1 MRGNDDLDVRVV
13 ELQFNNSQF
22 ESGVKQSLGTL
33 DRLKAALKFDKA
45 TDGIQN
51 VQRAASSF
59 SLTGMANNIE
69 SLSNRFSAMGI
80 VGMTVIQNL
89 TNGVLNF
96 VRTLPTKLLGFD
108 PIGQIISGGKSRAAN
123 IEQAKFQLSGLGIAW
138 EKVSD
143 SINYAV
149 QDTAYGMDAA
159 AKAAS
164 QLAASGVALG
174 DDMTHA
180 LTGISGV
187 AAMTNSEYEDIAR
200 IFTTV
205 AGNGRLMGDQL
216 NQIAGRGLNVAAE
229 LAKNLGKSEG
239 EIRKMVS
246 QGKIDF
252 KTFAEAMYDAY
263 GEHAKDAQKT
273 FTGAMSNIRA
283 ACSRMG
289 QPIAASLRDN
299 AIEPLG
305 KLRDILNSL
314 IKVGF
319 VPIYEDFAK
328 VSEKAGK
335 ALSNI
340 LSKVDVT
347 WVEKIAKGL
356 VNIRE
361 GLFGLA
367 DTAKN
372 AFSKLVPKS
381 VVDGVTSLSDK
392 FYSFSERFKDTLVRV
407 KETVKPVTSVVDDL
421 HGVSDA
427 VEDIAMSA
435 EELESVAKRVIS
447 GEFKSGDARKKALAE
462 LGYSYSEVQNK
473 VNELLGC
480 SKRHSKEEDYE
491 IKASNEHTEA
501 TKELAEATES
511 YTLAAVDAG
520 SVSGRFERAFLGLGA
535 ALNIVKK
542 AAYAVKELLV
552 KPFFAKVL
560 PAALNTIL
568 SIAAGIGD
576 VIFDIN
582 SKLEKNK
589 TIESFVSN
597 VKSLFAE
604 GTKLDRL
611 GKAISS
617 GLSNLSDFFS
627 RFYTKFKAFLNVTNK
642 VAGVKRL
649 KESLHGL
656 KEDLS
661 SILGDVGE
669 KFVTWIEKITG
680 KELKVPDFSKA
691 FGFIDFAAN
700 SLATLVD
707 YLRSGISYAKEFIAP
722 FASDVFSSVSE
733 ALGTLGNNLNSV
745 FKPFED
751 GLVGYIKDFFS
762 SFGKGDPTQRLTGL
776 STALESVDGVLK
788 ELFGFVYGFITG
800 GEDSTGLY
808 SLLKTGGLIFV
819 IFKIVTAFKKLTK
832 AASVVNTVRGIPKK
846 ISDFIS
852 GLTKYTKAET
862 MKAKAEA
869 IKEVAKAIG
878 IIALSLVALSAIDTG
893 KLVYSAGV
901 VAAIIF
907 AISKLTQQT
916 SNVKVSSVKPIQSFL
931 ANIASSF
938 RDFVKMASFSTTLI
952 AVAIAISIVAGQLV
966 SLKDL
971 DWASGLRSAV
981 YLAAISGILLGAAYV
996 LEKML
1001 SSFDNVSSGQLLS
1014 AAAGM
1019 LLIALSIKAIVPA
1032 MLSLTNMPWED
1043 LAKAGVAIVALMISL
1058 AAALGI
1064 AQQYGGMSGA
1074 VGMVAMAVSVTLIA
1088 NALKKLTKIKDIN
1101 KLNDIAKILSLAMIG
1116 LSAALVIAGQSGT
1129 GKGALAILG
1138 MTAAILLLTPAL
1150 LALGKYS
1157 DIAGQGLVILGILAA
1172 GLIALSSVA
1181 GLSGMIAANLL
1192 TISSAL
1198 LAFGGSIF
1206 VISAAAFVFSAAV
1219 ALFGVGLGILTGTLL
1234 SFGTSLTGFLTMLII
1249 NGELFR
1255 QALATVL
1262 SSVSLAVIESSGDI
1276 IKALISLIVDVC
1288 EALNAATPTILDS
1301 LGTLLIRILL
1311 FLDRMVPTISFV
1323 LVGFVINVF
1332 NSLSQAIID
1341 HSDALFDAIETL
1353 LKSLRYF
1360 IVSGVLHMLNDAIG
1374 WIPGIGS
1381 TINGLIE
1388 KLNQQAAD
1396 SIKPAPFEQRSEE
1409 ALFGAVQGIK
1419 NKTPDLV
1426 QASLDA
1432 SNAATN
1438 GYDLSGILEET
1449 SSKTNASVTIMDD
1462 FSNRAGVSSS
1472 GVTQQISD
1480 NFNLSGLPIETG
1492 DSLNE
1497 VAGLMSDF
1505 VPTGADLSGGV
1516 TTAINE
1522 NFDPRLDVDMSES
1535 VDGMISSLTGSS
1547 GEAGGA
1553 AALLSGAVE
1562 SNAALDPATFEG
1574 LSADGISSYISGIT
1588 DSAGAAGDAAGSFG
1602 ETAVGEIRA
1611 LIPDY
1616 SAAGDSSAVEYAKA
1630 INNRTG
1636 LSQRAGSNVAAY
1648 GAAGADSKRG
1658 GFKNAGE
1665 YAGQGFVNG
1674 LRSKLGASTS
1684 AGSAIAAAALNAARR
1699 TLDEHSPSK
1708 AFGIVGSYGG
1718 EGFVDGL
1725 VEWIGKAA
1733 KAASEMADGAL
1744 VSAQKS
1750 MANADSLFM
1759 PTSEYNP
1766 VVRPVMD
1773 LSNIQNGQSTI
1784 GGLLNDRTMR
1794 LAGQAS
1800 VSLSADR
1807 VSFEET
1813 LAQTVESAITRAMDN
1828 FKEHE
1833 DLQPYEIVV
1842 PINYNGREVSRVTAP
1857 FIRAD
1862 LNKRDMHE
1870 LRKVGVV

>member
-1 MRGNDDLDVRVV
+1 MRGNDNSDVRVV

-22 ESGVKQSLGTL
+22 ENGVKQSLGTL

-69 SLSNRFSAMGI
+69 SLSNRFSTMGI

-273 FTGAMSNIRA
+273 FTGAMSNIKA

-435 EELESVAKRVIS
+435 EELE
-447 GEFKSGDARKKALAE
+447 AE
-462 LGYSYSEVQNK
+462 
-473 VNELLGC
+473 
-480 SKRHSKEEDYE
+480 
-491 IKASNEHTEA
+491 
-501 TKELAEATES
+501 
-511 YTLAAVDAG
+511 
-520 SVSGRFERAFLGLGA
+520 SVSGRFERVFLGLGA

-542 AAYAVKELLV
+542 ATYAVKELLV

-568 SIAAGIGD
+568 SIAARIGD

-649 KESLHGL
+649 KESLRGL

-745 FKPFED
+745 FKLFED

-762 SFGKGDPTQRLTGL
+762 SFGKGDTTQRLTGL

-788 ELFGFVYGFITG
+788 ELFGFVYGFVTG

-832 AASVVNTVRGIPKK
+832 AASVINTVKGIPKK

-1032 MLSLTNMPWED
+1032 MLSLTNIPWED
-1043 LAKAGVAIVALMISL
+1043 LAKAGMAIVALMISL
-1058 AAALGI
+1058 AAALSI

-1181 GLSGMIAANLL
+1181 GLSGMIAANLM

-1234 SFGTSLTGFLTMLII
+1234 SFGTSLTGFLTMLVI

-1288 EALNAATPTILDS
+1288 EALDAATPTILDS

-1409 ALFGAVQGIK
+1409 ALLGAVQGIK

-1505 VPTGADLSGGV
+1505 VPTSADLSGDV

-1588 DSAGAAGDAAGSFG
+1588 DSAGAAGDAAGSLG
-1602 ETAVGEIRA
+1602 ETAVGEIQA
-1611 LIPDY
+1611 LIPAY
-1616 SAAGDSSAVEYAKA
+1616 STAGDSSAVEYAKA

-1658 GFKNAGE
+1658 SFKNAGE

-1684 AGSAIAAAALNAARR
+1684 AGSAIAAAALSAAKR
-1699 TLDEHSPSK
+1699 TLDEHSPSR
-1708 AFGIVGSYGG
+1708 AFGLVGSYGG

-1725 VEWIGKAA
+1725 VEWVGKAA

-1744 VSAQKS
+1744 DSAQKS

-1784 GGLLNDRTMR
+1784 GGLLNDRTMQ